1 MAIDE
6 LYTRLEPQRRR
17 YEEVADRIEQFIVEN
32 HYKEGDFL
40 PTERRLTELL
50 GVSRTVVRESYK
62 MLAQKGL
69 LDIRPGKGALVTKPK
84 ASIIGDMLTLHL
96 SFTKGDSIKNLV
108 EIRRTLE
115 VEIAGLAATRRT
127 NADLKALEQTVETMI
142 ANKGNQAIC
151 NEADLNFHLALAEAT
166 QNELYRILLEP
177 VRGLLLGAMSQVY
190 NVAHAT
196 EEAIAHH
203 REILDCIRARGG
215 DEARRAMKSHLD
227 QFERVLKKSLSLA
240 KRQIRP
246 GLKNGKQIRV
256 RF

>member
-1 MAIDE
+1 MAIDA

-32 HYKEGDFL
+32 HYKEGDLL

-62 MLAQKGL
+62 ILAQKGL
-69 LDIRPGKGALVTKPK
+69 LNIRPGKGALVTKPD

-115 VEIAGLAATRRT
+115 VEIAGIAAKRRT
-127 NADLKALEQTVETMI
+127 SADIKALRQTVETMI
-142 ANKGNQAIC
+142 ANKENQAIC

-177 VRGLLLGAMSQVY
+177 VRGLLLGAMTQVY
-190 NVAHAT
+190 NVEHAT

-203 REILDCIRARGG
+203 QEVLDCIRAKDAERAR
-215 DEARRAMKSHLD
+215 EAMRSHLD
-227 QFERVLKKSLSLA
+227 QFERVLKKALSLT
-240 KRQIRP
+240 KRQP
-246 GLKNGKQIRV
+246 QPELKNGKQIGA

>member
-1 MAIDE
+1 MPIDE

-17 YEEVADRIEQFIVEN
+17 YEEVADRLEQFIVEN
-32 HYKEGDFL
+32 HYKEGDLL

-62 MLAQKGL
+62 ILAQKGL
-69 LDIRPGKGALVTKPK
+69 LDIRPGKGALVTKPN
-84 ASIIGDMLTLHL
+84 ASIIGNMLTLHL

-115 VEIAGLAATRRT
+115 VETAGLAAARRT
-127 NADLKALEQTVETMI
+127 AADLKALEQTVATMI
-142 ANKGNQAIC
+142 ANKDNQAIC

-177 VRGLLLGAMSQVY
+177 VRGLLLGAMSRVY
-190 NVAHAT
+190 HVAHAT

-203 REILDCIRARGG
+203 QEILNCIRAKD
-215 DEARRAMKSHLD
+215 DEQARRAMKSHLD
-227 QFERVLKKSLSLA
+227 QFERVLKKFLSQA
-240 KRQIRP
+240 KRHSSP
-246 GLKNGKQIRV
+246 ASKNGKLPRV
-256 RF
+256 KL